1 MDIAL
6 LALESLFYGVLIA
19 AGSFAVALLRKY
31 NLQEEVITLV
41 AAAEMVFG
49 EGEGKGKEK
58 KEWVLDRLV
67 KKFPFLSKNKLDTII
82 ERFVYQVTNKRGQ
95 V

>member
-1 MDIAL
+1 MEAIGL
-6 LALESLFYGVLIA
+6 LALESLFYGVMIG
-19 AGSFAVALLRKY
+19 AGMFGLALLRKY

-41 AAAEMVFG
+41 AAAEMVFIG
-49 EGEGKGKEK
+49 EGQGAQK
-58 KEWVLDRLV
+58 KEWVLDQLV

-82 ERFVYQVTNKRGQ
+82 ERFVYQITNKRGQ

>member
-1 MDIAL
+1 
-6 LALESLFYGVLIA
+6 
-19 AGSFAVALLRKY
+19 
-31 NLQEEVITLV
+31 
-41 AAAEMVFG
+41 
-49 EGEGKGKEK
+49 
-58 KEWVLDRLV
+58 VLDRLV

>member
-6 LALESLFYGVLIA
+6 LALEALFYGVIIG
-19 AGSFAVALLRKY
+19 AGIFGLALLRKY
-31 NLQEEVITLV
+31 NLQEEAITLV
-41 AAAEMVFG
+41 AAAEMVFI
-49 EGEGKGKEK
+49 GEGKGKEK

-82 ERFVYQVTNKRGQ
+82 ERFVYQITNKRGQ

>member
-1 MDIAL
+1 MEAIGL
-6 LALESLFYGVLIA
+6 LALECLVYGVVIA

-49 EGEGKGKEK
+49 AGQGAQK
-58 KEWVLDRLV
+58 KEWVLTQLV
-67 KKFPFLSKNKLDTII
+67 KKFPFLSKGKLDTII
-82 ERFVYQVTNKRGQ
+82 ERFVYQITNKRGQ

>member
-1 MDIAL
+1 MEAIGL

-19 AGSFAVALLRKY
+19 LGLFLVGLVRKY
-31 NLQEEVITLV
+31 GIQEEVVTLV
-41 AAAEMVFG
+41 AAAEMVF
-49 EGEGKGKEK
+49 GEGKGKEK
-58 KEWVLDRLV
+58 KEWVLDKLV
-67 KKFPFLSKNKLDTII
+67 KKFPFLSKDKLDTII